1 MSMIMMEGPLQPR
14 SGGGAETKRT
24 PLLTDT
30 IWGYTISQPT
40 ATKTTCLLATL
51 AGRIGGVLLLAA
63 AAGLWVAPDS
73 MVGADVLGMKLA
85 ATLMFTIFG
94 GYMVWVARAG
104 LQPEVQIDV
113 IRREVRRGHRN
124 LRGEFVEATRLGF
137 HEIGSVY
144 LLRSH
149 EAGRMSRLLLRLGNS
164 NDALEIARGAL
175 LPLEHL
181 RDRLAHELT
190 PARISEHKALYKLP
204 PFGQHFA
211 A

>member
-1 MSMIMMEGPLQPR
+1 MTMLTMEGPVQAR
-14 SGGGAETKRT
+14 SSAKPEARHTPQLTET
-24 PLLTDT
+24 P
-30 IWGYTISQPT
+30 WGYIISQP
-40 ATKTTCLLATL
+40 AANKATCLLATL
-51 AGRIGGVLLLAA
+51 TGRIGGLLLLAT

-94 GYMVWVARAG
+94 GYMVWAARAG
-104 LQPEVQIDV
+104 LQPEVQIDI

-124 LRGEFVEATRLGF
+124 LRREFVEATRLSF

-149 EAGRMSRLLLRLGNS
+149 EAGRMSRLLLRLGAS
-164 NDALEIARGAL
+164 DEALEIARGAL

-190 PARISEHKALYKLP
+190 PARISEHKALYKVP
-204 PFGQHFA
+204 PFGQHVA